1 MVAPDSTPLSDSP
14 TLAMN
19 PKTALRPTL
28 LLAVPVLAGATFAL
42 EGRGAERVVFAPQE
56 GTKVTKTFENTMAM
70 TLDNMDM
77 LMNGEEAPMMG
88 DMQMEMNTIQRLSVV
103 DEYVKMG
110 EGRPATLRRTFDEV
124 AMEMD
129 MDISMEVMGT
139 VQEQSPTGTGTSA
152 LEGKTV
158 VFELEDGTYVKTY
171 PEGEEGAV
179 DVLDGLAEDLDL
191 RGLLPT
197 SGSAE
202 VGESWDI
209 ALPGLIDIFAPGGDL
224 AWEIEMDGMGMGGPG
239 GMDPGMMSQMRE
251 FFGEQIEGEARGTLT
266 EIREADGA
274 RIAVIDLLIEIDT
287 SADMSEL
294 MSEQMANNDQMP
306 PGMEIV
312 IDRADM
318 EFRVES
324 SGQLLWNL
332 TAGHAVSLELEGDND
347 IAQDVEMSMDMQG
360 QAIDMEMAME
370 MTGTTK
376 TSVRFE

>member
-1 MVAPDSTPLSDSP
+1 
-14 TLAMN
+14 MN
-19 PKTALRPTL
+19 RNTALRSAL
-28 LLAVPVLAGATFAL
+28 LLAGPALAGATFAL
-42 EGRGAERVVFAPQE
+42 GGLTAERVVFAPKE

-88 DMQMEMNTIQRLSVV
+88 DMQMEMKSIQRLSVT

-110 EGRPATLRRTFDEV
+110 EGRPAKLRRTFDDLG
-124 AMEMD
+124 MEID

-139 VQEQSPTGTGTSA
+139 VQEQSPTGSGTSA

-158 VFELEDGTYVKTY
+158 VFDWQDDAYAKTFA
-171 PEGEEGAV
+171 EGSEGDAA
-179 DVLDGLAEDLDL
+179 VLDGLAEDLDL
-191 RGLLPT
+191 RALLPR
-197 SGSAE
+197 SGEAA
-202 VGESWDI
+202 VGDSWDI
-209 ALPGLIDIFAPGGDL
+209 ALPGLIDIFAPGGDM

-251 FFGEQIEGEARGTLT
+251 FFGEQVEGEASGTLT
-266 EIREADGA
+266 EIREVDGA
-274 RIAVIDLLIEIDT
+274 RIAVIDLAVEIDT

-294 MSEQMANNDQMP
+294 MTEQMANNDQMP

-318 EFRVES
+318 EFTVKS
-324 SGQLLWNL
+324 TGQLLWNL
-332 TAGHAVSLELEGDND
+332 TAGHAVSLELEGDNE
-347 IAQDVEMSMDMQG
+347 IAQDVEMSMDMSG
-360 QAIDMEMAME
+360 QAIDMEMSME

-376 TSVRFE
+376 TVVRFE